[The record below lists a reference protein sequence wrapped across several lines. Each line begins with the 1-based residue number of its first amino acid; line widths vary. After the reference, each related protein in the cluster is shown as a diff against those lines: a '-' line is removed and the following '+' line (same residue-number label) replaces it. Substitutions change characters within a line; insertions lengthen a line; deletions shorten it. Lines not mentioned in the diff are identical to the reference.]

1 MMKDIFTIDVTNEVL
16 ERIEKLNHESQPEW
30 GKMNVA
36 QMLAHCNVTYDMV
49 FTDHYVKAKAFKKFL
64 LSSLVKNA
72 VVNDKPYK
80 KNIRTA
86 PQFLIV
92 DEREF
97 ETEKTKLVAH
107 IKKVQDLGPDHFEGK
122 ESNSFGNLTA
132 RQWNNMFYKHIDHHL
147 SQFGV

>member
-16 ERIEKLNHESQPEW
+16 ERIEKLNYESQPEW

>member
-1 MMKDIFTIDVTNEVL
+1 MKDIFTIDVTNEVL
-16 ERIEKLNHESQPEW
+16 ERIEKLNYESQPEW